1 MPVVNL
7 DLARAARKLGVIA
20 SIEGE
25 PGDLWLVLRSRA
37 DNSVIAQARLQP
49 GRMATSGKARQT
61 GPECGRREAGSE

>member
-37 DNSVIAQARLQP
+37 DNSVIAQARLP
-49 GRMATSGKARQT
+49 ARQD
-61 GPECGRREAGSE
+61 GDQRQGEADRAEMRATRSGQ